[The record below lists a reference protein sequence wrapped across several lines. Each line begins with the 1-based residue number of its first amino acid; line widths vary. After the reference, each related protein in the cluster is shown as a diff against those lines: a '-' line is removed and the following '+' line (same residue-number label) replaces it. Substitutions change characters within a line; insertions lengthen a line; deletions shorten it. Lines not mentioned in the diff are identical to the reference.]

1 MNIVTDKSK
10 KNNHKKSMVK
20 QTLKNLF
27 SMLASPL
34 QSIKFLSN
42 NGNKIVCNKC
52 NFVTSAY
59 KSCSHCG
66 YKPLTTPEIKKSN
79 RAVGKFSNAVGNRK
93 YETYEVNEKLAYVSD
108 IGERHHEN
116 QDSGFVK
123 LINDWKFLGV
133 SDGVSRSNYP
143 KIASEYALKKSYEY
157 LRDIQLNTNNI
168 EDEIKNAIHY
178 AHTEILK
185 IKLDKF
191 DPEIDPPE
199 ATIVIALVKDNQ
211 AFIGWVGDSRAYTI
225 DKKQTQLITR
235 DDSWVMYAVD
245 KGMSF
250 KEANNS
256 PMAHAITQCMGM
268 QDILIIPHVVTV
280 DLSNKDLLL
289 CSDGLWN
296 YFDDELLMHDLY
308 NRVEGS
314 AKDIGHNLV
323 QAANIKGGNDNIT
336 VSIYKNQPEY

>member
-1 MNIVTDKSK
+1 MNIITNDGKN
-10 KNNHKKSMVK
+10 NNHKKSM
-20 QTLKNLF
+20 
-27 SMLASPL
+27 
-34 QSIKFLSN
+34 IKKKLRNIISFLSSPIGHIKAWSYH
-42 NGNKIVCNKC
+42 GNKIVCNKC
-52 NFVTSAY
+52 NFITSPY

-79 RAVGKFSNAVGNRK
+79 RAISKFSNTVENRK
-93 YETYEVNEKLAYVSD
+93 YETYEINDKLAYVSD
-108 IGERHHEN
+108 IGQRHHEN

-143 KIASEYALKKSYEY
+143 KVASEYALRKSYEY
-157 LRDIQLNTNNI
+157 LREISLNLTNV
-168 EDEIKNAIHY
+168 EEEMKNAIHY
-178 AHTEILK
+178 AHAEILK
-185 IKLDKF
+185 IKLDKY

-199 ATIVIALVKDNQ
+199 ATIVIALVKDNH

-225 DKKQTQLITR
+225 SKEQTHLVTR

-250 KEANNS
+250 QEANNS

-268 QDILIIPHVVTV
+268 QDISINPHVIAV
-280 DLSNKDLLL
+280 DLTNKDLLL

-296 YFDDELLMHDLY
+296 YFDDEHLIHDLY
-308 NRVEGS
+308 YRTQGR

-336 VSIYKNQPEY
+336 VSIYKNQTSI